1 MSAGSER
8 GAAAAPGGLPAPCA
22 SKVELR
28 LSCRHLLDR
37 DPLTKSDPSVALLQQ
52 AQGQWVQVGR
62 TEVVRSSLHPVFSK
76 VFTVDYYFEEVQRLR
91 FEVYDTHGPSG
102 FSCQEDD
109 FLGGMECTLGQI
121 VAQKKVTRPLLLK
134 FGRNAGKSTIT
145 VIAEDIS
152 GNNGYV
158 ELSFRARK
166 LDDKDLFSKS
176 DPFLELFRVNDDQ
189 GLQLVYRTE
198 VVKNNLNP
206 VWEPFKVSLSSLCS
220 CEETRPLKCLVWDY
234 DSRGKHD
241 FIGEFTTT
249 FEEMQKAFREGQA
262 QWDCVNPKYKQ
273 KRRSYKNS
281 GAVVLADLKGVLL
294 PGLHHGRLP
303 DPLHHKT
310 WRRRSWSER
319 LGEPATGATCHPKS
333 PARPRLTRVTPV
345 SPPCHSR
352 VTHRYTAPRVT
363 PMLPPCHPCVTH
375 RYTAPC
381 ATLVSFAD
389 VLVHVFVEQAP
400 EWLWEKPASGKR
412 GGDPTQARSSQALP
426 GRVVEGLGG
435 R

>member
-1 MSAGSER
+1 MSPC
-8 GAAAAPGGLPAPCA
+8 AAPGGPPFCA
-22 SKVELR
+22 
-28 LSCRHLLDR
+28 
-37 DPLTKSDPSVALLQQ
+37 
-52 AQGQWVQVGR
+52 G
-62 TEVVRSSLHPVFSK
+62 
-76 VFTVDYYFEEVQRLR
+76 EETGL
-91 FEVYDTHGPSG
+91 G
-102 FSCQEDD
+102 FKKQPQSP
-109 FLGGMECTLGQI
+109 LGGDI
-121 VAQKKVTRPLLLK
+121 TRAYLPQTHL
-134 FGRNAGKSTIT
+134 
-145 VIAEDIS
+145 
-152 GNNGYV
+152 
-158 ELSFRARK
+158 
-166 LDDKDLFSKS
+166 
-176 DPFLELFRVNDDQ
+176 
-189 GLQLVYRTE
+189 
-198 VVKNNLNP
+198 
-206 VWEPFKVSLSSLCS
+206 
-220 CEETRPLKCLVWDY
+220 
-234 DSRGKHD
+234 
-241 FIGEFTTT
+241 TT
-249 FEEMQKAFREGQA
+249 
-262 QWDCVNPKYKQ
+262 D
-273 KRRSYKNS
+273 
-281 GAVVLADLKGVLL
+281 
-294 PGLHHGRLP
+294 
-303 DPLHHKT
+303 KT